1 MRLGGRMYSS
11 ERRAHSAAAMAV
23 LAGVLT
29 SACGVSDEPPPSG
42 DPKVVAAAPESTQPV
57 PEPAAPITMVSHE
70 VGVPAGGVAVAG
82 NVTYGDAEKVYRA
95 GRYGEAA
102 ELFAAYTSRKP
113 ENPWGHYML
122 GISAWKAGDHGTA
135 ETALR
140 RTIELDAKNG
150 KALVNLGRVLL
161 EQNRAAA
168 ALDFAEEAVVVA
180 PESPD
185 AWRVLGNVRSALGVA
200 DQAAAAYRE
209 ALVLDDGDAW
219 TMNNLGLMYIRE
231 ARYEEALPPL
241 ARAVQLRPKTAVFQ
255 NNLGVALER
264 TGHLH
269 EAAEAYR
276 AALEVD
282 ADHERA
288 RLSLTRVEERLAAGD
303 WPPIDLQSMAGLF
316 ADEIAFW
323 REQKL
328 VTDTVGR

>member
-1 MRLGGRMYSS
+1 MRLGGRMYPS
-11 ERRAHSAAAMAV
+11 ERRAYSAAAMAV
-23 LAGVLT
+23 LAGVLA
-29 SACGVSDEPPPSG
+29 SACGVSDEPPPGG
-42 DPKVVAAAPESTQPV
+42 DPKVVAAVPVSTQPV
-57 PEPAAPITMVSHE
+57 PEPVAPITMVSHE
-70 VGVPAGGVAVAG
+70 IVAPTGASITG
-82 NVTYGDAEKVYRA
+82 SVTYGDAEKVYRA
-95 GRYGEAA
+95 GRYAEAA
-102 ELFAAYTSRKP
+102 ELFGAYTSRKP

-168 ALDFAEEAVVVA
+168 ALDFAEEAVLVV
-180 PESPD
+180 PESAD

-200 DQAAAAYRE
+200 DQAVEAYRE

-219 TMNNLGLMYIRE
+219 TMNNLGLLYIRE
-231 ARYEEALPPL
+231 GRYEEALPPL

-264 TGHLH
+264 TGHLN

-303 WPPIDLQSMAGLF
+303 WPPIDLESMAGLF

-328 VTDTVGR
+328 VPDTVGR